1 MNLLEG
7 DEGEFSYA
15 ECGLKSD
22 AVFED
27 IFTGV
32 PFDKTKIQD
41 ALFAQFAVPAGA
53 SAKTVDEPGDFGQ
66 GSALKKMDAA
76 DLAID
81 PTAG

>member
-1 MNLLEG
+1 
-7 DEGEFSYA
+7 
-15 ECGLKSD
+15 LKSE

-27 IFTGV
+27 IFAGV

-41 ALFAQFAVPAGA
+41 ALLVQFAVPAGA

-66 GSALKKMDAA
+66 RSALKETDAA

-81 PTAG
+81 PIAG